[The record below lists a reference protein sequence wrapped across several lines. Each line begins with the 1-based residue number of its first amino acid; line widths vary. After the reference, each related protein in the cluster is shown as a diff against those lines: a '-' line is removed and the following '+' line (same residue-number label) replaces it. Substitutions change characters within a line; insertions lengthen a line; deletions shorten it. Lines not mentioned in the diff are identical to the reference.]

1 MPQDQNDSSTAE
13 EFVSLP
19 PDVLAPVVTEM
30 LRQLKDQRSAVAMI
44 YAQFFAENGEAFAE
58 QVAEVLG
65 NSRLEYQHYMILGWV
80 LPHWSRESV
89 LKCVDQLTLLV
100 TTNSGAFDTDLRA
113 IEILAKHDLFE
124 REWLRGRLEFKKES
138 FARLASLLHQI
149 ELDHFSE

>member
-1 MPQDQNDSSTAE
+1 MPQDHNDSSTAK

-19 PDVLAPVVTEM
+19 PEVITPVAPEM
-30 LRQLKDQRSAVAMI
+30 LRQLKDQSSSVALI

-65 NSRLEYQHYMILGWV
+65 TSQLKYQHYMIVGWV

-100 TTNSGAFDTDLRA
+100 TTNSGALDTDLRA
-113 IEILAKHDLFE
+113 IEILARHDLYE
-124 REWLRGRLEFKKES
+124 REWLRGWLEFKKES
-138 FARLASLLHQI
+138 FARLNSLLHRI
-149 ELDHFSE
+149 ELDHFSG